1 MLQQAV
7 TRGGLVGWGG
17 VSSHAWKH
25 RQGACCPKKK
35 IKKHALEIRTTTF
48 WTQRDFDPNLFWGYT
63 WLKKKKIKK
72 NKIKQLDHM
81 QVGAKT
87 DRFYLMEPTTSHF
100 EPNQSSLDQHWLQT
114 CQQHVAP
121 QRRWVHLSL
130 GRTEQREQSRLEG
143 GAFGGGGWEGEGV
156 WAKKKKKWGTL
167 YYITQQAPGGGGV
180 EKCHGNAMRENC
192 HGNTIATV
200 ASFARWWCD
209 TAQTCYSG
217 MVVRYTLQSHQ
228 H

>member
-1 MLQQAV
+1 MHGNTDKARVVQ
-7 TRGGLVGWGG
+7 
-17 VSSHAWKH
+17 KNFF
-25 RQGACCPKKK
+25 
-35 IKKHALEIRTTTF
+35 KKHALEIRTTTF

-63 WLKKKKIKK
+63 WLKKKIKK

-156 WAKKKKKWGTL
+156 WAKKEKRKSEGHYTTL
-167 YYITQQAPGGGGV
+167 PSRHQVVAV
-180 EKCHGNAMRENC
+180 WRNAM
-192 HGNTIATV
+192 ATP
-200 ASFARWWCD
+200 WEK
-209 TAQTCYSG
+209 TAMATP
-217 MVVRYTLQSHQ
+217 
-228 H
+228 